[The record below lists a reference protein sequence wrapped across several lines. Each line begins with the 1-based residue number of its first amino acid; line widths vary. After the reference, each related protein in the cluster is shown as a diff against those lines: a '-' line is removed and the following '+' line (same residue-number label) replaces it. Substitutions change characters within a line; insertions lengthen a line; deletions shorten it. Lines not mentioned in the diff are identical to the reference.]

1 MNTQNLPARSGV
13 YVIEILHTPYRYV
26 GASLDIRRRVRHH
39 LSRLAVRKHANA
51 DLQAQVVCAG
61 DERVSAYVEVLC
73 DEASLASEEAKCIHR
88 LRAEG
93 LEVLNHIR
101 PPKAHVRPR
110 ERSQA
115 KSEALKR
122 RWADP
127 EARARLEQAIN
138 ARRATPEYKASV
150 REQNRQAVLARWRKR
165 GKPA

>member
-13 YVIEILHTPYRYV
+13 YVIEILHTSYRYV

-39 LSRLAVRKHANA
+39 LSRLAGRKHANA

-61 DERVSAYVEVLC
+61 DERVSAYVEALC
-73 DEASLASEEAKCIHR
+73 DEASLASEEAKCIRR

>member
-1 MNTQNLPARSGV
+1 V
-13 YVIEILHTPYRYV
+13 YVIEILRTPYRYV

-39 LSRLAVRKHANA
+39 LSRLAGRKHANA

-61 DERVSAYVEVLC
+61 DERVSAYAEALC

-101 PPKAHVRPR
+101 PPKAHIRPR

-150 REQNRQAVLARWRKR
+150 SEQNRQAVLARWRKR
-165 GKPA
+165 GG